1 MDKLLRPAKLDE
13 DPNAPESHQVY
24 KHWLCT
30 FERFLQAV
38 EAARAEGVPE
48 TDKYG
53 LLVNYVSSEVYAY
66 IEETTD
72 YQQAITILRRA
83 YVKPKKYNNGS
94 PFAFYATTAAW

>member
-1 MDKLLRPAKLDE
+1 MNKLLQSAKLDV
-13 DPNAPESHQVY
+13 DPNEPESHEVY

-30 FERFLQAV
+30 FERFLRAV
-38 EAARAEGVPE
+38 EAARAEGAPE

-53 LLVNYVSSEVYAY
+53 LLVNYVSSKVHAY

-83 YVKPKKYNNGS
+83 YVKPKNKIV
-94 PFAFYATTAAW
+94 ARH

>member
-1 MDKLLRPAKLDE
+1 MDKLLRPAKLDV

-38 EAARAEGVPE
+38 ETARAEGAPE

-53 LLVNYVSSEVYAY
+53 LLVNYVSSEIYAY

-72 YQQAITILRRA
+72 YE
-83 YVKPKKYNNGS
+83 
-94 PFAFYATTAAW
+94 